1 MCTFC
6 PSIFIHFII
15 AVYVTAR
22 VWHTISTVFFLIIF
36 SLEMSAEK
44 LSFFLYFF
52 HFQSVS
58 LWVMKYTC
66 IRYYYYKWWDSYSL
80 HHQHGEHT
88 QLSMVT
94 SRQCSADDLVMS
106 NKGLSINLFPLWIIS
121 FLHFIIFTNF
131 VHFVVAFF
139 CYDDLCFPCLLLDI
153 GNYEEIITF
162 VGIKLLWFMG
172 ITWKFGAMT

>member
-1 MCTFC
+1 MYILSFNIYSFHHCRIC
-6 PSIFIHFII
+6 YSMGM
-15 AVYVTAR
+15 AY
-22 VWHTISTVFFLIIF
+22 TVPYPQSFFLSYF
-36 SLEMSAEK
+36 PFLLRCLLENFQ
-44 LSFFLYFF
+44 FFLYFC

-66 IRYYYYKWWDSYSL
+66 ICYYYKWWDSYSL

-139 CYDDLCFPCLLLDI
+139 VMMICVFHVYF
-153 GNYEEIITF
+153 
-162 VGIKLLWFMG
+162 
-172 ITWKFGAMT
+172 